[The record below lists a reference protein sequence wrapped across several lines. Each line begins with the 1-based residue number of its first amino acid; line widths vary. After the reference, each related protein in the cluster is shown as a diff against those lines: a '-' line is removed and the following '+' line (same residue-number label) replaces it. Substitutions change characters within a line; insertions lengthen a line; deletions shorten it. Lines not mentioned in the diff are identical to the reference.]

1 MISYKSKIFVTG
13 HKGLV
18 GSAIVRKLKSKGYKN
33 ILVADRK
40 KLDLLDKKNF
50 FQFLK
55 KNKPKFIFL
64 AAAKVGGIYSNNKF
78 KAEFIYQNITMQTN
92 LIHSAF
98 KCNIK
103 NLIFLGSS
111 CVYPRNCKQPIKED
125 YLLSG
130 YLEKTNDAYATAKIA
145 GIKMCQSYNKQYGT
159 RYLSLMPTNTY
170 GKNDNYHSLNS
181 HFLPSVIKKLI

>member
-40 KLDLLDKKNF
+40 KLDLLDQKKV

-78 KAEFIYQNITMQTN
+78 KAEFIYQNITIQTN
-92 LIHSAF
+92 
-98 KCNIK
+98 
-103 NLIFLGSS
+103 
-111 CVYPRNCKQPIKED
+111 R
-125 YLLSG
+125 
-130 YLEKTNDAYATAKIA
+130 
-145 GIKMCQSYNKQYGT
+145 
-159 RYLSLMPTNTY
+159 
-170 GKNDNYHSLNS
+170 
-181 HFLPSVIKKLI
+181 

>member
-40 KLDLLDKKNF
+40 KLDLLDQKKV

-181 HFLPSVIKKLI
+181 HFYPQL